1 MDVDERRA
9 VRAVVLD
16 ARERVLLVRFSF
28 PDGTEFWAT
37 PGGGVEGDEDDAG
50 ALRRELAEE
59 VGLGEAVIGPC
70 LWTRDHTFPWDGR
83 TVRQR
88 ETIYLVRV
96 GEHDAAPTV
105 DVAAEGVAEGRWWTM
120 AELGPTPERIAPAAL
135 PAALAS
141 ILVGAIADPYDI
153 GL

>member
-1 MDVDERRA
+1 MEERQA

-16 ARERVLLVRFSF
+16 AAGRILLVRFSF

-37 PGGGVEGDEDDAG
+37 PGGGVEGDEDDAD

-59 VGLGEAVIGPC
+59 VGLEDAVIGPC
-70 LWTRDHTFPWDGR
+70 LWTRDHTFPWDGG

-88 ETIYLVRV
+88 EAIYLVRV
-96 GEHDAAPTV
+96 AGHEAAPTV
-105 DVAAEGVAEGRWWTM
+105 DLLAEGVAEVRWWTL
-120 AELGPTPERIAPAAL
+120 AELEATTERIVPAAL
-135 PAALAS
+135 ITALPG
-141 ILVGAIADPYDI
+141 LVAGVIGEPYDI

>member
-9 VRAVVLD
+9 VRAGVLD

-28 PDGTEFWAT
+28 PDGTELWAT

-70 LWTRDHTFPWDGR
+70 L
-83 TVRQR
+83 
-88 ETIYLVRV
+88 
-96 GEHDAAPTV
+96 
-105 DVAAEGVAEGRWWTM
+105 
-120 AELGPTPERIAPAAL
+120 
-135 PAALAS
+135 AALAS
-141 ILVGAIADPYDI
+141 ILAGAIADPYDI